1 MKASKLQ
8 NLLFFFYNKIIVF
21 KFADFSRFP
30 MTAGMPALWLPFV
43 ATTGKK
49 SNKMSVPPR
58 SHDSFCVLLH
68 DSGPN
73 GLTQP
78 YFHTANSHQINPT
91 VYTTL

>member
-8 NLLFFFYNKIIVF
+8 NLIFFFYQIIAF

-49 SNKMSVPPR
+49 IQQNVGTSTVTW
-58 SHDSFCVLLH
+58 LLLCFAARFESERI
-68 DSGPN
+68 D
-73 GLTQP
+73 
-78 YFHTANSHQINPT
+78 
-91 VYTTL
+91 TTLLSHRK